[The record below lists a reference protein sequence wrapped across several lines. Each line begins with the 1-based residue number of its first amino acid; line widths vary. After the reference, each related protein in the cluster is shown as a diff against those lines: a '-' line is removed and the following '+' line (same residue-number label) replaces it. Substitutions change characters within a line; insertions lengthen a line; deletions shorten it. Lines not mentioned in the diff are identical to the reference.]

1 MIVEIK
7 GVQFVNKGAE
17 LMLHA
22 VIQKLNEFD
31 PSAEIVLAPNGNS
44 PYKARAEVNAY
55 QKLSLK
61 KRFLDLN
68 ELSYHLPKKLES
80 G

>member
-44 PYKARAEVNAY
+44 PYKARA
-55 QKLSLK
+55 
-61 KRFLDLN
+61 
-68 ELSYHLPKKLES
+68 
-80 G
+80 

>member
-22 VIQKLNEFD
+22 ALQQL
-31 PSAEIVLAPNGNS
+31 
-44 PYKARAEVNAY
+44 EVY
-55 QKLSLK
+55 DKV
-61 KRFLDLN
+61 
-68 ELSYHLPKKLES
+68 
-80 G
+80 